1 MGTLPHILRRARRR
15 QLANQAL
22 HSSGVGLGA
31 AAGLGLA
38 LLVLDRTVAVGVRF
52 ELYLILLG
60 AGMLAGFIHAA
71 ATRPAP
77 WSVAVHLDRTLH
89 LKDRLATAEAIRRGR
104 IHDDGLA
111 ALARRDAQRVAG
123 SIDVRAAAP
132 VRLTGVWAGDTAMV
146 ALLWLGVAYVPA
158 LAWGDPPTDRAEKL
172 QERRS
177 RLVESITETVA
188 GLDEIVVDEA
198 TREQLDALDRLA
210 TQLDRTPAES
220 DLAEAR
226 DEAAA
231 RLDEVADRL
240 SDLAERDLGAI
251 DEVTRRFQGIDA
263 PQSSAAGEAL
273 ASALRAGDFDEAAGQ
288 LDELLEDPG
297 ELTEVQRRELAKH
310 LRTLSERL
318 ERISDATNGDTTE
331 RREQLEQAL
340 RDQGL
345 DEPQIERILDGSPQT
360 VDETERDLQ
369 RRNVD
374 DEISRRLARDIKRLN
389 EQLERE
395 EQARRDTEAVADALD
410 RAANDL
416 QSPPEQDRPQDQP
429 PPGPQRRP
437 EPDGP
442 ADSTA
447 DQKDGSSAAPEQRDD
462 GAGSPQRPPGQSID
476 PGSERTPG
484 GHVQPDAPAQRPPTS
499 GREPG
504 EPQPGSPETPVP
516 PRNDDQNPPSSGRAG
531 EKPVPGETS
540 PPSGTPDAAGAEAPE
555 RQPQAG
561 PDRSPAQTLRE
572 LAERRRSGE
581 ERHRTSERLR
591 RLARELSEDL
601 TDRERQ
607 RWARSWQ
614 RQSTGELRPDPIGAA
629 DPQLAVHDVESVD
642 LRGDEAADRLITE
655 WLGRESGEGAPGRTD
670 RGEARR
676 LIRRAREGAQRA
688 VNESGV
694 PSRYHDLIRRY
705 FGRLEETV
713 RKASTGTPPART
725 DEDP

>member
-1 MGTLPHILRRARRR
+1 MGTLPHMLRRARRR
-15 QLANQAL
+15 RLANAAF
-22 HSSGVGLGA
+22 HSAGVGLGA

-38 LLVLDRTVAVGVRF
+38 LLVLDRTVGIGARLEVYFV
-52 ELYLILLG
+52 LLG
-60 AGMLAGFIHAA
+60 AGLLAGLVHAA
-71 ATRPAP
+71 LTRPAM

-89 LKDRLATAEAIRRGR
+89 LQDRLATAEAIRQGR
-104 IHDDGLA
+104 IDDEGLA
-111 ALARRDAQRVAG
+111 ALARRDAQRVAD
-123 SIDVRAAAP
+123 SIDLRSAAP
-132 VRLTGVWAGDTAMV
+132 IRLTGVWAGDAALV
-146 ALLWLGVAYVPA
+146 ALLWLGIAYLPVTAWAAQRPGPQV
-158 LAWGDPPTDRAEKL
+158 LADRDAKL
-172 QERRS
+172 QEQRS
-177 RLVESITETVA
+177 RLVESITETIA
-188 GLDEIVVDEA
+188 QLDDDVVDEA
-198 TREQLDALDRLA
+198 TREQLDALERLA
-210 TQLDRTPAES
+210 TQLDHTPTQS
-220 DLAEAR
+220 DLAEVR
-226 DEAAA
+226 DESAA
-231 RLDEVADRL
+231 RLDEVAERL
-240 SDLAERDLGAI
+240 SDRAERDLAGI

-263 PQSSAAGEAL
+263 PSTPPGSREL
-273 ASALRAGDFDEAAGQ
+273 TSALRSGDFDEAAEQ
-288 LDELLEDPG
+288 LEELLDDAG
-297 ELTEVQRRELAKH
+297 ELTDGQRRELAQH

-318 ERISDATNGDTTE
+318 ERASEAANQDTTE

-340 RDQGL
+340 RDQGVE
-345 DEPQIERILDGSPQT
+345 EPQIKRILDGEPQG
-360 VDETERDLQ
+360 EGEIERDLQ

-374 DEISRRLARDIKRLN
+374 DDIARQLARDIERLN
-389 EQLERE
+389 EDLNRD
-395 EQARRDTEAVADALD
+395 EQADRDTEAVADALD
-410 RAANDL
+410 RAARDV
-416 QSPPEQDRPQDQP
+416 QSPPEQERPEDGP
-429 PPGPQRRP
+429 PPSPQRRP
-437 EPDGP
+437 EPDAP
-442 ADSTA
+442 TDSTA
-447 DQKDGSSAAPEQRDD
+447 DQNDGSSPAPEQPDD
-462 GAGSPQRPPGQSID
+462 GAGSPQRPPGPQ
-476 PGSERTPG
+476 E
-484 GHVQPDAPAQRPPTS
+484 QPDAPAQRPPTS

-531 EKPVPGETS
+531 EEPVPGETS
-540 PPSGTPDAAGAEAPE
+540 PPSGTHDAAGAEAPE

-581 ERHRTSERLR
+581 ERHRTAERLR

-607 RWARSWQ
+607 RWAQSWQ
-614 RQSTGELRPDPIGAA
+614 RQSTGGLRPDPIGAA

-655 WLGRESGEGAPGRTD
+655 WFGRESGEGAPGRTD